1 MTPMP
6 KRQLQGFVRKASL
19 EAELLETITV
29 HSGYDFLNGWAR
41 KYDLDHER
49 FSVFFGT
56 IELLDWIHGTDGR
69 GRAKKVQ

>member
-56 IELLDWIHGTDGR
+56 IGLLDWIHGTDGR